1 MCPHVENLL
10 CCYLITLW
18 VTRQCC
24 LWPFPWASVHC
35 ERLSNVGKSFGH
47 KGSYFKNLPTSD
59 GSLWNESV
67 VRATSDLCIG
77 ELSYLLE
84 EVFTK
89 LSLLGGSLVALASFT
104 VFSTLAEFSSSDLF
118 VRFSLSILFPI
129 KKALFQSQVI
139 FFSQN
144 KRWRGS
150 RKKSCLTRFRRSEI
164 RMTSSSSSK
173 RQITKNLPQDDGKR

>member
-1 MCPHVENLL
+1 MLEKVLVAKDD
-10 CCYLITLW
+10 I
-18 VTRQCC
+18 
-24 LWPFPWASVHC
+24 
-35 ERLSNVGKSFGH
+35 G
-47 KGSYFKNLPTSD
+47 KNLPISD
-59 GSLWNESV
+59 GSLV

-118 VRFSLSILFPI
+118 VRFSLSILLPI

-164 RMTSSSSSK
+164 RTTSSSSSSSK